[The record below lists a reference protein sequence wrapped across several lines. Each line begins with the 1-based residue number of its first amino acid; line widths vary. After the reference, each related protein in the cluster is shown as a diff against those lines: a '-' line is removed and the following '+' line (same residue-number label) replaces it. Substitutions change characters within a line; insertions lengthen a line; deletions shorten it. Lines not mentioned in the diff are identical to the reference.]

1 MLQGPVHKRNYEN
14 KIFILNYRKRFK
26 GTREIN
32 SGNNFVLD
40 DGLKH
45 ESKKTKGYSL
55 SDKRAYI
62 VTRIQSTHERKDDIS
77 EQQHTYQI
85 HIFQPPPLQL
95 VKKTGTITI
104 ISFQPID
111 KFSFQKEPNHQQE
124 SLFSL

>member
-77 EQQHTYQI
+77 EQQHISDTYLSTTT
-85 HIFQPPPLQL
+85 PP
-95 VKKTGTITI
+95 TGQENRYYNYNF
-104 ISFQPID
+104 ISA
-111 KFSFQKEPNHQQE
+111 H
-124 SLFSL
+124 